1 MQKVDKQI
9 VTMLIDHFEE
19 LDVEGSRLLKVGLH
33 IPSKQQAE
41 EMKLE
46 IKNTNKMTLKEAWNI
61 KKKKLMQE
69 LGYDENNKLASRVSL
84 RKAVVAETI
93 STPTTTTTSP
103 SKTAKLPNKE
113 LEMTMTSATTDDH
126 TATTTATAKQKK
138 NTGYDIDN
146 LPVDNSAMK
155 TLKKKSVTTL
165 KSAKAEHIG
174 VSI

>member
-1 MQKVDKQI
+1 MQNIDNQI
-9 VTMLIDHFEE
+9 LNRLIDHFEE
-19 LDVEGSRLLKVGLH
+19 MDFDGTRMLVIGLH

-46 IKNTNKMTLKEAWNI
+46 IKNTNMTLKEAWEI
-61 KKKKLMQE
+61 KKKKLMQD
-69 LGYDENNKLASRVSL
+69 LGYNENNKLASRVSL
-84 RKAVVAETI
+84 RKAAVAEAN
-93 STPTTTTTSP
+93 STSSP
-103 SKTAKLPNKE
+103 SKTPKPTNKE
-113 LEMTMTSATTDDH
+113 LEMMTSATTDD
-126 TATTTATAKQKK
+126 ATAKQKNK
-138 NTGYDIDN
+138 SSYDIDS